1 MDRKM
6 PLSNVRNVGIM
17 AHIDAGKTT
26 VTERILY
33 YTGKTHRLGEVHE
46 GEAIMDWMDQERE
59 RGITICSAATTTFW
73 KDHRINIIDT
83 PGHVDFTVE
92 VERSL
97 RVLDGAIALFCAV
110 GGVEPQSETVWR
122 QSENY
127 SIPKIAFVNKMD
139 RTGAD
144 FYYVI
149 DRIRE
154 QLGANPVPITIPMLT
169 EEGFLGIVDL
179 ITNKA
184 IYYDDEDLGTK
195 EGIQEIPEF
204 MVEEAKKWRLH
215 LVEAAS
221 EQDEEL
227 LELFC
232 SGEEVSEKAL
242 QDGLRRATLTRKVVP
257 VLCGSAFKNKGVRR
271 LLDAAVHYLPSPD
284 DLPPVIGYTMES
296 EKVEHPQT
304 EEGPLAALAFKVVAD
319 KHMGKMIY
327 FRVYSGTIRQGSYV
341 LNSTQGKKQRVGR
354 LLRMHANRHEARDEI
369 YSGDIGVAIGLSDTV
384 TGDTLCDQETPL
396 TLSPIEFPQPV
407 ISVAISPSSRA
418 DRDKLPKGLAKLA
431 EEDPTF
437 VVTVDSETSETV
449 ISGMGELHLDII
461 VDRLRREFGINA
473 DVGPPQ
479 VAYRETM
486 TSPFEINHKYV
497 KQTGG
502 KGQYAHVVLR
512 LEPTDPG
519 EGFEFTNKI
528 VGGSVP
534 REYVPAVERG
544 IIEAMEAGV
553 WSSSP
558 VVDVRVTLVD
568 GSSHAVDSSERAFK
582 ICGSMAF
589 KQGFLKGN
597 PELLEPVMSVTVEV
611 PKDYQGGVCSGICGR
626 RGRIEGMEEIGG
638 GTGSRIRAMVPL
650 AEMFGYATSIRQ
662 ETSGRGNFTMSFE
675 HYEAVPFSIA
685 EEIVEKRRKKQK
697 EEGRQGVMS

>member
-26 VTERILY
+26 VTERILF
-33 YTGKTHRLGEVHE
+33 YTGKTHRVGEVHD

-73 KDHRINIIDT
+73 DDHRINIIDT

-139 RTGAD
+139 RSGAD
-144 FYYVI
+144 FYWVM

-154 QLGANPVPITIPMLT
+154 QLGANPVPITIPMMT
-169 EEGFLGIVDL
+169 EQGFLGIVDL
-179 ITNKA
+179 ISNKA

-195 EGIQEIPEF
+195 EGVEEIPDF
-204 MVEEAKKWRLH
+204 MKEEAGKWRLH

-227 LELFC
+227 LELYC
-232 SGEEVSEKAL
+232 SGEDVSEAVL
-242 QDGLRRATLTRKVVP
+242 QEGLRRATLSRKVVP

-271 LLDAAVHYLPSPD
+271 LLDAVTHYLPSPA
-284 DLPPVIGYTMES
+284 DLPPVIGYAPDSTE
-296 EKVEHPQT
+296 VANPQT
-304 EEGPLAALAFKVVAD
+304 EEGPLSALAFKVVAD

-327 FRVYSGTIRQGSYV
+327 FRVYSGTLHQGTYV
-341 LNSTQGKKQRVGR
+341 LNSTQNKKQRVGR
-354 LLRMHANRHEARDEI
+354 LLRMHANRHEARDAI
-369 YSGDIGVAIGLSDTV
+369 FAGDIGVAIGLSDTV

-407 ISVAISPSSRA
+407 ISVAINPVSRA
-418 DRDKLPKGLAKLA
+418 DKDKLPKALAKLA

-437 VVTVDSETSETV
+437 VVNVDHETAETV
-449 ISGMGELHLDII
+449 ISGMGELHLEII
-461 VDRLRREFGINA
+461 IDRLRREFGISA
-473 DVGPPQ
+473 DVGAPQ

-486 TSPFEINHKYV
+486 TSPFEVNYKHV

-502 KGQYAHVVLR
+502 KGQYAHVVLQV
-512 LEPTDPG
+512 EPTDPG

-528 VGGSVP
+528 VGGAVP
-534 REYVPAVERG
+534 REYVPAVEKG
-544 IIEAMEAGV
+544 IIDAMGEGV
-553 WSSSP
+553 WSHSP
-558 VVDVRVTLVD
+558 VVDVRVQLID
-568 GSSHAVDSSERAFK
+568 GSSHAVDSSERAFR
-582 ICGSMAF
+582 ICAKQAF
-589 KQGFLKGN
+589 RQAFLKGN
-597 PELLEPVMSVTVEV
+597 PELLEPVMSVNVDC
-611 PKDYQGGVCSGICGR
+611 PQDHAGGVCSSICGR
-626 RGRIEGMEEIGG
+626 RGRIEGMDELSSGV
-638 GTGSRIRAMVPL
+638 RVRAMVPL
-650 AEMFGYATSIRQ
+650 AEMFGYATALRQ

-675 HYEAVPFSIA
+675 HYEAVPFSLA
-685 EEIVEKRRKKQK
+685 EELVEKKRKLKNEK
-697 EEGRQGVMS
+697 NSGVLT